1 MCTHFVA
8 VLGCGLGAGCRCNGV
23 AGELAG
29 MLRVNDERRAM
40 MNARWDFAK
49 KTVYRL
55 AISSRGNPC
64 IVLLSEVLPG
74 QNEAKQ

>member
-1 MCTHFVA
+1 MA
-8 VLGCGLGAGCRCNGV
+8 VLGCGFGAGCRCDGV

-49 KTVYRL
+49 KMVCRL
-55 AISSRGNPC
+55 VMGGHGSLY
-64 IVLLSEVLPG
+64 IVLLSEAPPG
-74 QNEAKQ
+74 QNQAKQ